1 MLQDARQW
9 LNSGK
14 IEDVRQPRSGA
25 TALHVAA
32 AKGYSEVLRY
42 CPFPLIRSLVD
53 QGKMSWVLEAGAELD
68 FQLQCVSFLI
78 VFLSDHAVLTYI
90 LLILIHRWSP
100 TLLLSL

>member
-42 CPFPLIRSLVD
+42 GAFTSIRNLVD
-53 QGKMSWVLEAGAELD
+53 WEKTSWVLEAGGEFD
-68 FQLQCVSFLI
+68 FQL
-78 VFLSDHAVLTYI
+78 
-90 LLILIHRWSP
+90 
-100 TLLLSL
+100 